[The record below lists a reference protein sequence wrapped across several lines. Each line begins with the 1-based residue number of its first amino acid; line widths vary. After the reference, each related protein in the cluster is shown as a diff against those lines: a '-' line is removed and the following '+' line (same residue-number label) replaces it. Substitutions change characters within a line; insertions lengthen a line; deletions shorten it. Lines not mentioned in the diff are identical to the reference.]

1 MKELKHYTAKE
12 VLRDFTIK
20 KNIDAEIIDLKGRD
34 VSFFDDIVV
43 CKDITPKSRD
53 AMSLAN
59 LIFFSFF
66 RHKDEWFYVRM
77 ESPFFRYNMMHR
89 HEIRDF
95 NCNVVV
101 YRYSNEAV
109 MVNYEDICYD
119 EFVNRKEDNSLK
131 EDLDILISNLR
142 LFLFF
147 FLGES
152 INEKVI

>member
-43 CKDITPKSRD
+43 CRDITPKSSC

-77 ESPFFRYNMMHR
+77 ESPFFRYDIS
-89 HEIRDF
+89 HEIKDF

-109 MVNYEDICYD
+109 MVNYKDICYD
-119 EFVNRKEDNSLK
+119 EFVSRKEDNSLI

-142 LFLFF
+142 LFLFN
-147 FLGES
+147 GE
-152 INEKVI
+152 